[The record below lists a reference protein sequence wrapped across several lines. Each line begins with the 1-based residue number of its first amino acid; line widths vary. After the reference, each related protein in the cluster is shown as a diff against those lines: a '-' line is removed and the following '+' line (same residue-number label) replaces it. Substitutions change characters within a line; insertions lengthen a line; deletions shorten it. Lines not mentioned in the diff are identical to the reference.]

1 MDYET
6 LEKANELSDA
16 IRYRKRDIV
25 SLKKVRDTID
35 KALDKEDELN
45 VMNRLRNKTATAN
58 VESCMT
64 FLAYLIP
71 KKDLLQ
77 ILDQFID
84 EELALLKA
92 DQDTLAA
99 L

>member
-6 LEKANELSDA
+6 LEKANKLSDA
-16 IRYRKRDIV
+16 IRYRKRDVV

-35 KALDKEDELN
+35 KAMDEENEVDL
-45 VMNRLRNKTATAN
+45 MNRLRNKTATAN
-58 VESCMT
+58 VESCMA
-64 FLAYLIP
+64 FISYIIP
-71 KKDLLQ
+71 KKDLLRA
-77 ILDQFID
+77 LDQFTD

-92 DQDTLAA
+92 DQDELSA